1 MKTKSKFYYLLLII
15 TTLTLALSC
24 SQNNSMSQSVTIS
37 VNNSA
42 SRTITPSE
50 VQPISEYEFIL
61 TSKTN
66 ATQTYTQKVKT
77 SSVTFDNVIIDNYT
91 VTVNGYNAA
100 NALTQTGS
108 GELSLT
114 IKGTNSVS
122 IQMAIIKTGDN
133 LTGSI
138 ELPVDWSQVITLP
151 TIANAFA
158 GTGLKFELMVKEK
171 DLPEIDFVSKA
182 TQVVIDNETHTTT
195 LTFDN
200 LPIGQGQ
207 LVYLN
212 IYNNATGQL
221 LARNFFT
228 STANIS
234 SGQISKPDKNDST
247 SGTIMPNVIVTA
259 NNISNIKWD
268 YNATS
273 KDTAIDLTWNN
284 PASNNKNLAKIVN
297 VTYYSTQ
304 ADKKTIT
311 LTYTDET
318 TLTGTTTLTELVAGT
333 YYTVE
338 FDCIYFNDLYSST
351 KKLPYK
357 LTPYIYVES
366 LTLNESNVPTTAITN
381 NDSFVV
387 TATVSPENAVEKA
400 VNWTSTKPE
409 VVNFSNGVFVAHK
422 PGVAQLT
429 ATTSGNTKAGTPL
442 TQTIAKPIQVI
453 LASPSILAEVKDSTI
468 VLSWNA
474 VEYAENYELYEIK
487 DNGVATKLETLTTTT
502 FTKTNIVAGSAYQY
516 YVVATAPT
524 LNEGTFKADSAN
536 SNTTEAV
543 TPVKPNITIIEPTLD
558 ASFAINFTTTSAD
571 RLITPENTMLTINV
585 GEITG
590 AQTYT
595 WYINGTQ
602 IKTGDWTAANFVEI
616 TKATTGIYTDTS
628 SSYNTL
634 MLKVTGTNG
643 NTYSATTSFEVI
655 AVMDTGVK
663 VYINGLQD
671 GAKYIPTTNN
681 TVELSYDVLPGDA
694 SNQNV
699 TFTSSNQDVATVD
712 STGLVTIK
720 TFGDVNITV
729 TPAHG
734 TATVVPLKFYTPTYS
749 TPLDILNDVNSI
761 LRTHIVAANTKSNG
775 DWWGYNSYTYNTTG
789 INIDSSNSTAQSNG
803 SIKLTDY
810 KETVT
815 GKGELTLN
823 TTTAIKTWANGLTMG
838 YMYDDPLQT
847 IGYSDTGDL
856 QVTLPYEQGVVT
868 IHYSNINVYDAN
880 RAGSYTITFTPIN
893 IGGKDYHLM
902 GDGPIVDSAAVTR
915 LFN

>member
-114 IKGTNSVS
+114 NTSITNSVS
-122 IQMAIIKTGDN
+122 IQMQIIKTGDN

-138 ELPVDWSQVITLP
+138 EIPINWSQVISLP
-151 TIANAFA
+151 TIANAFS
-158 GTGLKFELMVKEK
+158 GTGLRFELMVNG
-171 DLPEIDFVSKA
+171 VSTA

-195 LTFDN
+195 LSFDN
-200 LPIGQGQ
+200 LAVGQGQ
-207 LVYLN
+207 FVYLN
-212 IYNNATGQL
+212 VYNNTTDQL
-221 LARNFFT
+221 LIRNFFT
-228 STANIS
+228 SIANIS
-234 SGQISKPDKNDST
+234 SGQISTPDLNESS
-247 SGTIMPNVIVTA
+247 SGTISPNMIVTA

-268 YNATS
+268 YNTTS

-304 ADKKTIT
+304 ADKKT
-311 LTYTDET
+311 LTINFKDDTA
-318 TLTGTTTLTELVAGT
+318 LTGTTTLTELVAGT

-387 TATVSPENAVEKA
+387 TATVSPENAVDKA
-400 VNWTSTKPE
+400 VKWTSTKSE

-502 FTKTNIVAGSAYQY
+502 YTKTNIFAGSAYQY

-536 SNTTEAV
+536 SNTSEAF
-543 TPVKPNITIIEPTLD
+543 TPVKPNITIVAPTLD
-558 ASFAINFTTTSAD
+558 ESFAINFTTTSAD
-571 RLITPENTMLTINV
+571 RLITPENTKLTINV

-616 TKATTGIYTDTS
+616 TKDTAGIYTDTS

-655 AVMDTGVK
+655 AVMDTGVI

-789 INIDSSNSTAQSNG
+789 INIDSSNSTAQSPG